1 MEQKPAQ
8 AASPPPRFVREA
20 PFLVEL
26 VDRQFALLSARDADR
41 LLMTAA
47 RILDMLEREPTLAA
61 ILREFD
67 LEVRSAVERYREHE
81 TRAMAALGAIW
92 RAEAP
97 VLLAHAGTEGFD
109 REGLFAYEKTL
120 VVLEHLDYPT
130 NEEPKWDRA
139 SSRHRLSKLKYWI
152 VAARERASDVSVRAR
167 LANVDERLLA
177 LKEEHETAFREYRT
191 LGVTLPGVARA
202 RLAWAVSCLNPGAT
216 TVRAKIGPAP
226 GEARELEDLAAMLH
240 EPTKRRM
247 LTNAPGAEIVIQA
260 RRDAELLREEL
271 LLALGRPRAPS
282 GRLVQFV
289 EKMRRFR
296 ASELVR
302 GFSAK
307 SPAKASSELATRL
320 AEDFFEA
327 GLSAVPKPDDPY
339 ARDAKLLVR
348 VEHVARPSALKVRAA
363 VDTALSSLVA
373 ARAAHGIR
381 EGALVLVQTDGAQLV
396 VPDEIRRDGT
406 TLLLAVLDLAKP
418 REKRLHVEIA

>member
-8 AASPPPRFVREA
+8 AAPPPRFVREA

-26 VDRQFALLSARDADR
+26 VDRQFELLSSRDADR
-41 LLMTAA
+41 LLMSAA
-47 RILDMLEREPTLAA
+47 RVLDMLEREPTLAA

-67 LEVRSAVERYREHE
+67 HEVRSAVERYRAHE
-81 TRAMAALGAIW
+81 TRAMDALGAVW
-92 RAEAP
+92 RAEASL
-97 VLLAHAGTEGFD
+97 LLAHAGTEGFD
-109 REGLFAYEKTL
+109 REALEGYEKTL

-152 VAARERASDVSVRAR
+152 VAARERATDVAVRAR

-202 RLAWAVSCLNPGAT
+202 RLAWAVSCLNPGSAV
-216 TVRAKIGPAP
+216 VRAKTPPP
-226 GEARELEDLAAMLH
+226 GEARELEDLATMLH

-260 RRDAELLREEL
+260 RRDAELLREEI

-282 GRLVQFV
+282 GRLAHFV

-296 ASELVR
+296 AAELTR

-307 SPAKASSELATRL
+307 STSKASRELATRL
-320 AEDFFEA
+320 AEDFFEV
-327 GLSAVPKPDDPY
+327 GLPTVATIDDPF
-339 ARDAKLLVR
+339 AREAKLLVR
-348 VEHVARPSALKVRAA
+348 VEHVPRPSALKVRATLEA
-363 VDTALSSLVA
+363 ALTALGA
-373 ARAAHGIR
+373 ARASHGLR
-381 EGALVLVQTDGAQLV
+381 EGVLVLVQTDGAKLV
-396 VPDEIRRDGT
+396 VPEEIRRDGT
-406 TLLLAVLDLAKP
+406 TLLVAVLDLGKP
-418 REKRLHVEIA
+418 REKELHVEMA